1 MGPAIKLGAGRW
13 VVPGAVIAVFLVTA
27 VVAWSM
33 PDVAPE
39 IGPLALVFGLFMV
52 ASLIIKRSAVLPERE
67 RAAWRFVAGGL
78 VLLAVGVVVVGVLV
92 LIGFDLPTFGPV
104 DTLFLSAYCLMIVA
118 LYKLARLDSGGREW
132 VLTLLD
138 GAVAG
143 IALSALVWNAFF
155 EELVQAVSGAP
166 WWEAAIAIFYPV
178 VDIAVVVALMML
190 VVRRSHYHFDRRL
203 VFFALGGS
211 VQVLA
216 DFVYLNQ
223 SVGRQFTGGEPAWGL
238 LLIAG
243 ALMTVT
249 AATVDQVPAKRE
261 FPEGPTP
268 VWALMWPYLMAALL
282 LAVHFQNY
290 RKLGPVPSEIVLLDA
305 VIVIGVVLF
314 LRQVYVIYRDRRRV
328 DTKRAELVASVS
340 HELRTPLTGMVGFLS
355 LLDEHPEE
363 FPAEMRR
370 EMIAEASG
378 QARHMSRL
386 VADLLL
392 LAREETARIELV
404 RQEVNA
410 LPIVLSVL
418 KTANPG
424 SVSLEDELELDVRVN
439 VDPDRL
445 RQALSNLISNAIR
458 YGGDRCLVV
467 GRTDGNGIVLEVHDN
482 GSGVPTRY
490 EDRIWDHFERGAH
503 RLDSTTPGLG
513 IGLSV
518 VQAVAQAHGGSAEYR
533 MSERLGGA
541 CFRVSL
547 PGVVAVGTEEPAY
560 R

>member
-1 MGPAIKLGAGRW
+1 

-39 IGPLALVFGLFMV
+39 IGPLALVFGLFIV

-92 LIGFDLPTFGPV
+92 LAGFDLPTFGPV
-104 DTLFLSAYCLMIVA
+104 DTFFLSAYCLMIVA

-467 GRTDGNGIVLEVHDN
+467 GRTDGNGIVLEVHDS

-490 EDRIWDHFERGAH
+490 EDRIWDHFERGEH

-518 VQAVAQAHGGSAEYR
+518 VQAVAQAHGGGAEYR
-533 MSERLGGA
+533 KSERLGGA

-547 PGVVAVGTEEPAY
+547 PGVVAVGTEEHVY

>member
-1 MGPAIKLGAGRW
+1 
-13 VVPGAVIAVFLVTA
+13 
-27 VVAWSM
+27 
-33 PDVAPE
+33 
-39 IGPLALVFGLFMV
+39 
-52 ASLIIKRSAVLPERE
+52 
-67 RAAWRFVAGGL
+67 
-78 VLLAVGVVVVGVLV
+78 
-92 LIGFDLPTFGPV
+92 
-104 DTLFLSAYCLMIVA
+104 
-118 LYKLARLDSGGREW
+118 
-132 VLTLLD
+132 
-138 GAVAG
+138 
-143 IALSALVWNAFF
+143 VWNAFF

-290 RKLGPVPSEIVLLDA
+290 RKLDPIPSEIVMLDA

-340 HELRTPLTGMVGFLS
+340 HELRTPLTGMMGFLS

-370 EMIAEASG
+370 EMIAEATG

-518 VQAVAQAHGGSAEYR
+518 VQAVAQAHGGGAEYR

>member
-1 MGPAIKLGAGRW
+1 

-39 IGPLALVFGLFMV
+39 IGPLALVFGLFIV

-78 VLLAVGVVVVGVLV
+78 VLLAVGVVMVGVLV
-92 LIGFDLPTFGPV
+92 LAGFDLPTFGPV
-104 DTLFLSAYCLMIVA
+104 DTFFLSAYCLMIVA

-467 GRTDGNGIVLEVHDN
+467 GRTDGNGIVLEVHDS

-490 EDRIWDHFERGAH
+490 EDRIWDHFERGEH

-518 VQAVAQAHGGSAEYR
+518 VQAVAQAHGGGAEYR
-533 MSERLGGA
+533 KSERLGGA

>member
-1 MGPAIKLGAGRW
+1 

>member
-1 MGPAIKLGAGRW
+1 

-92 LIGFDLPTFGPV
+92 LAGFDLPTFGPV

>member
-1 MGPAIKLGAGRW
+1 

-39 IGPLALVFGLFMV
+39 IGPLALVFGLFIV

-92 LIGFDLPTFGPV
+92 LAGFDLPTFGPV
-104 DTLFLSAYCLMIVA
+104 DTFFLSAYCLMIVA

-467 GRTDGNGIVLEVHDN
+467 GRTDGNGIVLEVHDS

-490 EDRIWDHFERGAH
+490 EDRIWDHFERGEH
-503 RLDSTTPGLG
+503 RLDSTSPGLG

-518 VQAVAQAHGGSAEYR
+518 VQAVAQAHGGGAEYR
-533 MSERLGGA
+533 KSERLGGA

-547 PGVVAVGTEEPAY
+547 PGVVAVGTEEPVY

>member
-1 MGPAIKLGAGRW
+1 

-39 IGPLALVFGLFMV
+39 IGPLALVFGLFIV

-92 LIGFDLPTFGPV
+92 LAGFDLPTFGPV
-104 DTLFLSAYCLMIVA
+104 DTFFLSAYCLMIVA

-467 GRTDGNGIVLEVHDN
+467 GRTDGNGIVLEVHDS

-490 EDRIWDHFERGAH
+490 EDRIWDHFERGEH
-503 RLDSTTPGLG
+503 RLDSTSPGLG

-518 VQAVAQAHGGSAEYR
+518 VQAVAQAHGGGAEYR
-533 MSERLGGA
+533 KSERLGGA

-547 PGVVAVGTEEPAY
+547 PGVVAVGTEEHVY

>member
-1 MGPAIKLGAGRW
+1 M
-13 VVPGAVIAVFLVTA
+13 VPGAVIAVFLVTA